1 MSALKAVTGRIN
13 DLSVGKKLAASFFL
27 VVAALLVAVI
37 VGWSSIGSVSG
48 TVKTGYSVDVSAREA
63 SAAAYNMRVS
73 QAQNVL
79 SNGKQTA
86 MHTGDVAQANG
97 FISKMDQQLTTPAE
111 KAAAR
116 SVDASFAQWSQLD
129 HKIESLRK
137 AGHTVAATNL
147 VTGAANAAG
156 DDLSTKLDNL
166 GTVVEKTANAQSSSS
181 QSSAQ
186 TLMIAL
192 AVIAIAIALAL
203 AFLLS
208 RSLASRARQML
219 KAADGIADGD
229 VDQHVDASSKD
240 ELGATA
246 AAFERM
252 IDYLNGM
259 AGAAERIAEG
269 DLLVEVQPR
278 SERDALGKAFGL
290 MVAHLRDMVGQV
302 AEAAGTVGAAS
313 QQMSSTSEETG
324 RATGEIA
331 NAISDV
337 AHGAER
343 QVQLIDGAR
352 RAADEVADAV
362 KQSAEHAEQTA
373 EVASQ
378 ARDTA
383 HEGVSAAEQ
392 ANDAMRSVRDSSQA
406 VSEAIRELAT
416 KSEQIGAIVETI
428 TGIAE
433 QTNLLALNAAIEAAR
448 AGEQGRGFAVV
459 AEEVRKLAE
468 ESQHAAQE
476 ISGLIGA
483 IQGETTRTV
492 EVVEDGA
499 RKTADGA
506 SVVEQTREAFLTIG
520 KAVDDMVDRIEGIAA
535 ASEEITASATTMRD
549 NLNEVAAVA
558 EQSSASTEE
567 VSASTEQTSAS
578 TQQIAASAQ
587 ELSHNAEQLG
597 VLVAQFKIP
606 GLS

>member
-1 MSALKAVTGRIN
+1 MGAIRAGIGHLNNVSLA
-13 DLSVGKKLAASFFL
+13 KKLAGAFGV

-48 TVKTGYSVDVSAREA
+48 TVKTGYAAAIAANQA
-63 SAAAYNMRVS
+63 SANAFNMRVS

-79 SNGKQTA
+79 SHGKQAA
-86 MHTGDVAQANG
+86 MHTGDVAQYSA
-97 FISKMDQQLTTPAE
+97 SVSQLEHQLTTPAE
-111 KAAAR
+111 KAAAQ
-116 SVDASFAQWSQLD
+116 SVDAAFAQWSTLD
-129 HKIESLRK
+129 NQVASLNK
-137 AGHTVAATNL
+137 AGHTATATRL
-147 VTGAANAAG
+147 VNGAANAAG
-156 DDLSTKLDNL
+156 DNLSNKLTALGNL
-166 GTVVEKTANAQSSSS
+166 VQKTANASSSS
-181 QSSAQ
+181 AESSAQ
-186 TLMIAL
+186 VLM
-192 AVIAIAIALAL
+192 VVLAL
-203 AFLLS
+203 IAVAVAAGLGFVLS
-208 RSLASRARQML
+208 RSVAGRARQML
-219 KAADGIADGD
+219 TAADAIADGD
-229 VDQHVDASSKD
+229 VEQHVDTSSED
-240 ELGATA
+240 ELGQTGV
-246 AAFERM
+246 AFERM
-252 IDYLNGM
+252 IAYLHSM
-259 AGAAERIAEG
+259 VDAANRIAEG

-373 EVASQ
+373 EVANQ